1 MHMCTS
7 GHSVKCFTCCR
18 LKKIYKNYYSKEEE
32 IAVFLF
38 NKFDSLLALFIQR
51 QCHCFW
57 EGRVILDHLIL
68 ESHPDYSRIIS
79 DSGVF
84 YQYFHT
90 FHWERCKKHCQAEVM
105 GNM

>member
-1 MHMCTS
+1 MCIFC
-7 GHSVKCFTCCR
+7 HSVKCFTCCR
-18 LKKIYKNYYSKEEE
+18 LRLKKKYKNYYSKEKE

-79 DSGVF
+79 DSDVLFINTSIHFIGRDV
-84 YQYFHT
+84 
-90 FHWERCKKHCQAEVM
+90 RNIVKLK
-105 GNM
+105 